1 MYLKKQQ
8 QNKAKTKKKK
18 KKERKKDREKKEGVL
33 SRIRTLHHRLH
44 ATSLYHYLSTTK
56 DEKEHS
62 FQGPGIFHKTLTSSP
77 VGWQVT
83 AISRLYRSRHDKE
96 QLKLLLWKQ
105 LSTKPTRQLMK
116 FAWRT
121 ETWSL
126 LSHNAILYS
135 WWSFSLSCTSFLK
148 FWICKSLSVII

>member
-8 QNKAKTKKKK
+8 QSKAKTKK
-18 KKERKKDREKKEGVL
+18 KKDREKKEGVL

-62 FQGPGIFHKTLTSSP
+62 FHRTLTSSP
-77 VGWQVT
+77 AGWQVN

-96 QLKLLLWKQ
+96 QLKLLL
-105 LSTKPTRQLMK
+105 
-116 FAWRT
+116 
-121 ETWSL
+121 
-126 LSHNAILYS
+126 
-135 WWSFSLSCTSFLK
+135 
-148 FWICKSLSVII
+148 

>member
-18 KKERKKDREKKEGVL
+18 KKKKRRKKERKKDREKKDGVL

-62 FQGPGIFHKTLTSSP
+62 FQGPGIFHRTLTSSP

-96 QLKLLLWKQ
+96 QLKLLL
-105 LSTKPTRQLMK
+105 
-116 FAWRT
+116 
-121 ETWSL
+121 
-126 LSHNAILYS
+126 
-135 WWSFSLSCTSFLK
+135 
-148 FWICKSLSVII
+148 

>member
-33 SRIRTLHHRLH
+33 SRIRALHHRLH
-44 ATSLYHYLSTTK
+44 ATSLYNYLSTTK

-62 FQGPGIFHKTLTSSP
+62 FQGPGIFHRTLTSSP

-96 QLKLLLWKQ
+96 QLKLLL
-105 LSTKPTRQLMK
+105 
-116 FAWRT
+116 
-121 ETWSL
+121 
-126 LSHNAILYS
+126 
-135 WWSFSLSCTSFLK
+135 
-148 FWICKSLSVII
+148 

>member
-8 QNKAKTKKKK
+8 QNKAKNEKKKKK

-62 FQGPGIFHKTLTSSP
+62 FQGPGISHRTLTSSP

-96 QLKLLLWKQ
+96 QLKL
-105 LSTKPTRQLMK
+105 
-116 FAWRT
+116 
-121 ETWSL
+121 
-126 LSHNAILYS
+126 
-135 WWSFSLSCTSFLK
+135 FL
-148 FWICKSLSVII
+148 